1 MEVRREGKGNALDPA
16 ANRRH
21 LLLLLLPSHGKLVGK
36 VSVQVNAA
44 DVEAARPAQ
53 TLPLNGR
60 LEAIGV
66 HGGHDVDARILQ
78 QVLHVGI
85 SAAGVAADQVLDQVQ
100 QQFAADCL
108 ENAREKK
115 W

>member
-1 MEVRREGKGNALDPA
+1 MKVRREGKGNPLDPA
-16 ANRRH
+16 SNRRH
-21 LLLLLLPSHGKLVGK
+21 LLLFLLPSHSKLVGK

-60 LEAIGV
+60 LEAVRV

-85 SAAGVAADQVLDQVQ
+85 SAGGVAGDQVLDQVQ
-100 QQFAADCL
+100 QQLTANCL
-108 ENAREKK
+108 QNEMTE
-115 W
+115 